1 MSTTIDIEDD
11 VLVAIGELAR
21 SQNVSAGFIVSKLI
35 KKALSGHAQ
44 GQVSGN
50 PVAGFRPFP
59 ARGALVTNEQ
69 VHALRGQEGV

>member
-35 KKALSGHAQ
+35 KKALAGR

-59 ARGALVTNEQ
+59 ARGMLVANEQ
-69 VHALRGQEGV
+69 VNALRGQEGV